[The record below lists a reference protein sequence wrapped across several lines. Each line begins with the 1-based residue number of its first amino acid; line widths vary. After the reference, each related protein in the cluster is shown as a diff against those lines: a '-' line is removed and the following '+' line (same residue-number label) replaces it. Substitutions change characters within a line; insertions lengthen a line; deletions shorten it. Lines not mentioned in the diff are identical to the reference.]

1 MEINQVKLIY
11 FSPTGTTQKVLESI
25 AKGIAGASVEHINL
39 TLPDNAR
46 QVFPPCADDLV
57 ILGAPVYG
65 GRLPAEAIN
74 RLKRI
79 QADNTLAVVVV
90 VYGNRE
96 FEDSL
101 LELKNLAIDLG
112 FVPVAGGAFI
122 GEHSF
127 ATADA
132 PIAIGRPDNLDV
144 QKAMDFGARIKEK
157 IASLQP
163 TGDQR
168 DLKIPGRFPYES
180 SPRSMSVAPV
190 TTEDTC
196 TLCGTC
202 ATVCPTAAISIDGRV
217 ATEVGACIRCC
228 ACVKHCPTG
237 ARVWEN
243 EMMKTITTWLKDNC
257 SARKEPQMFG
267 IVA

>member
-1 MEINQVKLIY
+1 MNINKVKLVY

-25 AKGIAGASVEHINL
+25 ARGIAGASVEHINL
-39 TLPDNAR
+39 TLPEKAQQAVPDCTN
-46 QVFPPCADDLV
+46 DLV

-65 GRLPAEAIN
+65 GRLPLEAI
-74 RLKRI
+74 KRFKR
-79 QADNTLAVVVV
+79 QQGGNTLAAVVV

-101 LELKNLAIDLG
+101 LELKDLAIDLG
-112 FVPVAGGAFI
+112 FIPVAAGAFI

-132 PIAIGRPDNLDV
+132 PIAKGRPDSMDV

-157 IASLQP
+157 ISSLQSS
-163 TGDQR
+163 GDR
-168 DLKIPGRFPYES
+168 MDLAIPGRFPYEGG
-180 SPRSMSVAPV
+180 PRKMDVSPV
-190 TTEDTC
+190 TREDTC

-202 ATVCPTAAISIDGRV
+202 ATVCPTAAIAVNGGVTTD
-217 ATEVGACIRCC
+217 VGTCIRCC
-228 ACVKHCPTG
+228 ACVKNCPTG

-243 EMMKTITTWLKDNC
+243 EMMTTITNWLKDNC
-257 SARKEPQMFG
+257 SARKEPQIFG
-267 IVA
+267 IEA